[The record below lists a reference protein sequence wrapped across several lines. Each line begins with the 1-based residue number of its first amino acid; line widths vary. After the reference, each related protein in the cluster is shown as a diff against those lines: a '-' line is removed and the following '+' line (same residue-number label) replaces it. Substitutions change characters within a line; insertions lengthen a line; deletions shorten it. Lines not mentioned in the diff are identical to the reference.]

1 MSHNPPGQDPPS
13 GRPAT
18 PPTTG
23 RDATRC
29 WACGTAIHPGA
40 ACHRCGADG
49 PAPPRN
55 RGAGAFLA
63 RLGKGAGGPFRGIA
77 FLGRHPRLWSF
88 VIAPLVINTLLFGV
102 GVWVAATYLDDWIPD
117 LDQEWPAWI
126 DWART
131 TLGWLVEAL
140 IWLVSVAAASLDTL
154 LISGVINAPFYDLL
168 SEKVEKAHFGL
179 ADPGRPFSALLTDI
193 GRSLLDSLS
202 LLARWGLVMV
212 VLFAL
217 SFTAVGAPLFAVA
230 SWYYLGLAQ
239 LDITL
244 ARKLY
249 KAGQRTAWARRH
261 FPLVVGLGLPVAF
274 VPLLAPFAIVGAT
287 LAFLDEPDKA

>member
-1 MSHNPPGQDPPS
+1 MIPGIENTAGARTLS
-13 GRPAT
+13 RMHRPGGYERNASFLSRL
-18 PPTTG
+18 G
-23 RDATRC
+23 A
-29 WACGTAIHPGA
+29 GTALFREGFSFLGARRRLWGLAAIPVLFAFIAVGGVATTFFLEIAAIHGFFDALLPTVE
-40 ACHRCGADG
+40 
-49 PAPPRN
+49 
-55 RGAGAFLA
+55 AGAWYTWLWV
-63 RLGKGAGGPFRGIA
+63 GPLKALF
-77 FLGRHPRLWSF
+77 FLGGWLA
-88 VIAPLVINTLLFGV
+88 VIVAFAVSL
-102 GVWVAATYLDDWIPD
+102 VAAML
-117 LDQEWPAWI
+117 LAN
-126 DWART
+126 
-131 TLGWLVEAL
+131 L
-140 IWLVSVAAASLDTL
+140 AS
-154 LISGVINAPFYDLL
+154 APFLDLL